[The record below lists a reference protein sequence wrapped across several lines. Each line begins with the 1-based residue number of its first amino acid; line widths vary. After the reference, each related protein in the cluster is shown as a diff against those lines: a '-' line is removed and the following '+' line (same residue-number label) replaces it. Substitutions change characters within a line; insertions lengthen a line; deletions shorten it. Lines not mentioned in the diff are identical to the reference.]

1 VLDPPLLVLALQ
13 RLGLGLLQ
21 NLLETIREFLVH
33 GNNASLKI
41 QMGLLFGKASPC
53 NKNIQ
58 KHQVKPFT
66 GWHPK
71 AEENLQIPEPK

>member
-1 VLDPPLLVLALQ
+1 
-13 RLGLGLLQ
+13 
-21 NLLETIREFLVH
+21 
-33 GNNASLKI
+33 
-41 QMGLLFGKASPC
+41 MGLLFGKASPC